1 MNIFFYPISNTYT
14 PHINRN
20 KGSQRRTAIRSTPHL
35 KVSSMEK
42 TDSILD
48 FSPFGT
54 ASKKRPASEIA
65 TSTTAAKVSPTL
77 EDEQNKKRAATN
89 ENISKSSSSTSL
101 FSDSVATLTKDESQA
116 ILKKT
121 CLPKAPKKQSQYVRF
136 KSLMLKQ
143 AKADKDKETQDN
155 ITTIAKEAW
164 NMVKD
169 KSVTN
174 VSIEDA
180 SPEESKL
187 DKYMRL
193 KAQVVA
199 DEQKEASDYSTQ
211 LEKFKSDY
219 LDAAISFLYW
229 ETQDASTSTLEQFEK
244 EVKSIHSN
252 VITAWSGNDVPS
264 KYTQIYKTAQAKLDT
279 LQKDSAISK
288 IVSQLRNASEE
299 VLYQHALDHYNLQQ
313 QLVELNAIKA
323 KAAALETEKANEE
336 TKQMASAYSIKS
348 DICRDLKKLMVYTGP
363 QLKYTSKKI
372 SCRRKGVTPKM
383 FAVAFGVAE
392 GVKSFTF
399 DGDEVG
405 LKSLRY
411 GYLSCGKVTVKLIG
425 DAVSASTS
433 YSL

>member
-1 MNIFFYPISNTYT
+1 
-14 PHINRN
+14 
-20 KGSQRRTAIRSTPHL
+20 
-35 KVSSMEK
+35 MEK

-48 FSPFGT
+48 FSPFGSSAT
-54 ASKKRPASEIA
+54 KKRPASEIA
-65 TSTTAAKVSPTL
+65 ASTTAAKVSPSF
-77 EDEQNKKRAATN
+77 EDEQNKKRATTCS
-89 ENISKSSSSTSL
+89 ISKSSSSTSL
-101 FSDSVATLTKDESQA
+101 FSDTIATMTEDESQA

-143 AKADKDKETQDN
+143 AKADKDKETQEN
-155 ITTIAKEAW
+155 ITTVAKEAW

-169 KSVTN
+169 KSVAN
-174 VSIEDA
+174 VSIADT
-180 SPEESKL
+180 SSDSKL

-199 DEQKEASDYSTQ
+199 DEQKEASDYSTE
-211 LEKFKSDY
+211 LEKFKSNY
-219 LDAAISFLYW
+219 LDAAVSFLYW
-229 ETQDASTSTLEQFEK
+229 ETKDASSSTLEQFEK

-264 KYTQIYKTAQAKLDT
+264 KYTEIYKTAQAKLDT

-299 VLYQHALDHYNLQQ
+299 VLYQHALEHYNLQQ
-313 QLVELNAIKA
+313 QLVELNTLKA

-336 TKQMASAYSIKS
+336 AKQMVSAYSIKS

-363 QLKYTSKKI
+363 QLKYSSKKI